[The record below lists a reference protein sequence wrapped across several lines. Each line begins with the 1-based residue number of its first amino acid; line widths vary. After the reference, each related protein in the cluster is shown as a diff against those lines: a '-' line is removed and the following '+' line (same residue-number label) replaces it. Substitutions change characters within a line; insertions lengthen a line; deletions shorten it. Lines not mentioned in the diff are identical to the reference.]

1 MNYFP
6 QDTRSQQK
14 KVQRDDMQFPSS
26 LPQTAYN
33 PVGVFQQPNYDR
45 NMFSQNSNDFI
56 KPQNYQNDR
65 IVQASM
71 FNQMQHHDSFLNN
84 QLNTFQQDLVGESFN
99 QTRQKRSEQG
109 FQIFQRDFA
118 SQITPHK
125 DYHQETNERMGFFDF
140 KPQDTRF
147 INQKPLEQP
156 NQELRGNR
164 MVGMPHN
171 VIN

>member
-6 QDTRSQQK
+6 QDTRNQQK
-14 KVQRDDMQFPSS
+14 TIKRDDMQFPSS

-33 PVGVFQQPNYDR
+33 PLGVQQEPNYDR
-45 NMFSQNSNDFI
+45 NMFAQNSNDYV
-56 KPQNYQNDR
+56 KPQNFQNDR
-65 IVQASM
+65 IVQSSM
-71 FNQMQHHDSFLNN
+71 FNNNHHETFLNN
-84 QLNTFQQDLVGESFN
+84 NLNTFQQDIVSESYN

-109 FQIFQRDFA
+109 FQTFQRDFA
-118 SQITPHK
+118 SQISPHK
-125 DYHQETNERMGFFDF
+125 DYQQETNERMGFFDF

-156 NQELRGNR
+156 SQQLRGNR